1 MNKKYQGSIFF
12 NDFLLNLIDNY
23 KKDPTPQIVNFRKLV
38 TQITN
43 MDRHTHFIHAYPAK
57 LLQQIPYLFLN
68 NDIFSKEGDTI
79 LDTFC
84 GTGTVP
90 LEASIANRN
99 AIGVDVNPL
108 AALIAKTKTSKQSIK
123 SLEIKLEEIQQLF
136 KEYQSS
142 KKKFYIP
149 NIANINHWYNKE
161 TIRKLSKIKYIID
174 NIEETEIKEF
184 FQVVFS
190 ICCRKYSYSDPR
202 ISVPVKINEEKFPE
216 GHSLREAAAKHL
228 DFIKRNKIYEYFVEQ
243 AKKNILRLRNYQN
256 STMLNNSKVSIFN
269 TDIKS
274 IHEAKIQANT
284 IQMILTSP
292 PYVSAQKYIRASSLS
307 LQWLELHDKDL
318 ASLDKQ
324 SIGREY
330 FSPSVYKQFHVI
342 GFNSID
348 NILLKIFKK
357 NKLRAYITYM
367 YLIEMKQT
375 LQKSFK
381 LLKTNGYFVM
391 VIGNNTIAGYEFLTY
406 KYLIEIAESIG
417 FKTELVLIDDIKSR
431 GLMTKRNKTASVI
444 SREYIVVF
452 KKRFNNE
459 LF

>member
-23 KKDPTPQIVNFRKLV
+23 KKDPTPQIVNFRELV

-43 MDRHTHFIHAYPAK
+43 MDRYTHFIHAYPAK

-68 NDIFSKEGDTI
+68 NDIFSKEGDTV

-108 AALIAKTKTSKQSIK
+108 AALIAKTKTSKQSIT
-123 SLEIKLEEIQQLF
+123 SLENKLKDIQQLF

-149 NIANINHWYNKE
+149 NITNINHWYNKQ
-161 TIRKLSKIKYIID
+161 TIRKLSKIKHIVD
-174 NIEETEIKEF
+174 NIEETEIKDF

-202 ISVPVKINEEKFPE
+202 ISVPVRINEEKFPE
-216 GHSLREAAAKHL
+216 GHSLREAATKHL
-228 DFIKRNKIYEYFVEQ
+228 NFIKKNEIYEFFIEQ
-243 AKKNILRLRNYQN
+243 SKKNISRLKNYQN
-256 STMLNNSKVSIFN
+256 STMLNTNKVSIYN
-269 TDIKS
+269 ADIKS
-274 IHEAKIQANT
+274 INESVIPNDT
-284 IQMILTSP
+284 LQMILTSP

-307 LQWLELHDKDL
+307 LQWLELHDDNL

-324 SIGREY
+324 SIGREH
-330 FSPSVYKQFHVI
+330 FSPSVYKQFHVT
-342 GFNSID
+342 GFNNID
-348 NILLKIFKK
+348 DILLKIYKK
-357 NKLRAYITYM
+357 NKLRAYITYT
-367 YLIEMKQT
+367 YLVEMQQT

-381 LLKTNGYFVM
+381 LLKSNGYFVM

-417 FKTELVLIDDIKSR
+417 FKTKLVLIDDIKSR

-444 SREYIVVF
+444 SREYIIVF
-452 KKRFNNE
+452 KK
-459 LF
+459 

>member
-1 MNKKYQGSIFF
+1 MNKRCQGSIFF
-12 NDFLLNLIDNY
+12 NDYLLDLINNY
-23 KKDPTPQIVNFRKLV
+23 KKTPTPQIVNFRELV

-43 MDRHTHFIHAYPAK
+43 MDRLTHFIHAYPAK

-68 NDIFSKEGDTI
+68 NNIFSKEGDTV

-84 GTGTVP
+84 GTGTVT

-99 AIGVDVNPL
+99 AVGVDVNPL
-108 AALIAKTKTSKQSIK
+108 AALIAKTKTSKQNIK
-123 SLEIKLEEIQQLF
+123 SLENKLENIQQLF

-142 KKKFYIP
+142 KKKFFIP
-149 NIANINHWYNKE
+149 NVANIDHWYNKQ
-161 TIRKLSKIKYIID
+161 TIRKLSKIKHIID

-190 ICCRKYSYSDPR
+190 TCCRKYSYSDPR
-202 ISVPVKINEEKFPE
+202 ISVPVKISEKKFPE
-216 GHSLREAAAKHL
+216 GHSLREAAVKHL
-228 DFIKRNKIYEYFVEQ
+228 NFIKRNEIYEFFIEQ
-243 AKKNILRLRNYQN
+243 SKKNILRLKNYQN
-256 STMLNNSKVSIFN
+256 STMFNNNNVSIFN

-274 IHEAKIQANT
+274 IDESKIQNNT

-307 LQWLELHDKDL
+307 LQWLELHDKSL
-318 ASLDKQ
+318 ASLDKE

-330 FSPSVYKQFHVI
+330 FSPSIYKQFHFI
-342 GFNSID
+342 GFNNID
-348 NILLKIFKK
+348 DILLKIFKK

-367 YLIEMKQT
+367 YLIEMQQT
-375 LQKSFK
+375 LLKSFK
-381 LLKTNGYFVM
+381 LLKNYGYFVM

-444 SREYIVVF
+444 SREYIIVF
-452 KKRFNNE
+452 KKEYNE